1 MPIGATLKILRC
13 CRHTAKDQVWP
24 LSTWHVRQP
33 LVGHANLSIRNPVT
47 RLGFELV
54 FQIVFRESN
63 SAELTRMNRSKTS
76 LQIGIAV
83 LFVLLLGC
91 RTPQPSEQLSD
102 TAVLIS
108 RRTPEEIS
116 AVTTETFKR
125 HHFEIASTRDEALV
139 FDRRGTFSN
148 DMMSSNWADG
158 PTWLRVKVFRTHVDH
173 ERVKLGCEIFLV
185 QDPEDPMFGHEKPYG
200 GHKKEIKQIMQEIGL
215 SLNH

>member
-1 MPIGATLKILRC
+1 
-13 CRHTAKDQVWP
+13 
-24 LSTWHVRQP
+24 VR
-33 LVGHANLSIRNPVT
+33 V
-47 RLGFELV
+47 GFELV
-54 FQIVFRESN
+54 FQIIFRESN
-63 SAELTRMNRSKTS
+63 PAEMKPMNRTKTN
-76 LQIGIAV
+76 LRNGIAV

-116 AVTTETFKR
+116 TVTTETFKR
-125 HHFEIASTRDEALV
+125 HHFESASTRDEALV

-158 PTWLRVKVFRTHVDH
+158 PTWVRVKVFRTQVDP